1 MSNVFHLCKRNVL
14 IFIRDRS
21 SVFFSLLAVFI
32 IIGLYALFLGD
43 IVVSSVS
50 EIVGEHA
57 RYLMDSWIMAGTLAV
72 TSITTTLG
80 AFGILIDDRDRKIS
94 NDFKSSPIKR
104 THILSGYIL
113 SAWIIGVLI
122 SILGL
127 LLAEIY
133 IVVSGGRWLELKEAI
148 SLIGVMMVSVFSSTA
163 MMLFFV
169 SFFKSSSSFGV
180 ASSVMGTLIGFLT
193 GIYVP
198 IGQLPNGVQTVTKF
212 FPPSY
217 SGSLYRKIMMDK
229 PFSLANLPEPVLEE
243 MKIVFGVSFS
253 IKGSIV
259 STLTSVLVILFSG
272 VVFFGLAL
280 IRLDRKDV

>member
-212 FPPSY
+212 FPPSKSIFPMSQTAFY
-217 SGSLYRKIMMDK
+217 FHCMNAILTKI
-229 PFSLANLPEPVLEE
+229 
-243 MKIVFGVSFS
+243 
-253 IKGSIV
+253 
-259 STLTSVLVILFSG
+259 
-272 VVFFGLAL
+272 
-280 IRLDRKDV
+280 

>member
-198 IGQLPNGVQTVTKF
+198 IGQLPNGVQTVIKF

-272 VVFFGLAL
+272 IVFFGLAL